1 MFNFILNNQ
10 FLSCDC
16 DCCAGLFLVFR
27 WQQWCSWEWWL
38 NPTSRRANKNVRP
51 VWRQKTSLICG
62 NNGVQKSN
70 VYITVCVYTHTHM
83 IYDTSHVHNVYKK
96 VLVRLWDWD
105 SGLRTNSTTQQ
116 LQHHCFHCHTFSANL
131 TSIGTIVP
139 PDDVAAA
146 FSSSIC
152 SGFVLFVVWSLQ
164 LAARW
169 SVEDVS
175 FDLTTLLL
183 WEGATTMNSTALGIN
198 SVNVYCRNGY
208 VPFGL

>member
-16 DCCAGLFLVFR
+16 DCCAGLFLGFR

-70 VYITVCVYTHTHM
+70 VYNCVCTHTHTWFT
-83 IYDTSHVHNVYKK
+83 IHSHNVYKK
-96 VLVRLWDWD
+96 VLVRLWAAHK
-105 SGLRTNSTTQQ
+105 LNNSTT
-116 LQHHCFHCHTFSANL
+116 QHHCFHCHTFSANL

-152 SGFVLFVVWSLQ
+152 SGFVLFVVWSLL